1 MKQFKALLVVSL
13 LGLSVARPGPGQE
26 TEDLIPLTEELGI
39 RLFPFPHLTRVRTR
53 GSGTHT
59 RVSLTQDTAAS
70 QTDKGLGFFS
80 DNPLTSVKR
89 SFQDIQTNVERSMQ
103 SLMSIG
109 HRMLDMITRSPRLLL
124 PASDPASQPPP
135 SQPSHQAHTGSGE
148 HFPDFKNCDCHFG
161 SGSVT
166 PTQFRPYHESPDLA
180 PGLTGLVTN
189 DLESYG
195 APAAE
200 LVTSYQESYGAPA
213 APALDN
219 YGSPQA
225 PVAPSPSISDAGHED
240 GSITDLTN
248 EVYIDGVATIDGE
261 PVLSHEPVIHPG
273 GSQGVDYNKVSH
285 VGVHTVV
292 QASSA
297 KVPDQSHPE
306 KYLNHNHDHLLD
318 VVEHNLWYKETKK
331 FKHHHHGEK
340 LRVIPHITSSTQ

>member
-1 MKQFKALLVVSL
+1 MKQFTALVVFTL
-13 LGLSVARPGPGQE
+13 LGLSLGRPGPE
-26 TEDLIPLTEELGI
+26 SEAAPDLIPLTEELGI
-39 RLFPFPHLTRVRTR
+39 RLFPFPHLTRVRSR
-53 GSGTHT
+53 GAASHT

-70 QTDKGLGFFS
+70 QTDKRLGLFS
-80 DNPLTSVKR
+80 DSPLTLTSVKR

-103 SLMSIG
+103 SLMAAGSAIG

-135 SQPSHQAHTGSGE
+135 PTHTAHAPHTHTGSGS
-148 HFPDFKNCDCHFG
+148 D
-161 SGSVT
+161 SIS

-180 PGLTGLVTN
+180 PGLPPVTN
-189 DLESYG
+189 SLESYG
-195 APAAE
+195 APQAE
-200 LVTSYQESYGAPA
+200 VVTSYQETYGAPA

-225 PVAPSPSISDAGHED
+225 PVAPAYTEPSEAAHED
-240 GSITDLTN
+240 APIVDLTN

-273 GSQGVDYNKVSH
+273 GSQAVDYNKVSH

-297 KVPDQSHPE
+297 QVPDQTHPE
-306 KYLNHNHDHLLD
+306 KYLNHNHEHLLD
-318 VVEHNLWYKETKK
+318 VVQHNLWYKETKK

-340 LRVIPHITSSTQ
+340 LRVIPHIAPSTQ